1 VSERFADVLL
11 LTDGLSTVGAVLQ
24 ESRLRGVAA
33 GQGGEFL
40 ELGFVRRREQH
51 AVAVGQLVVS
61 SGEDGLF
68 PEGVPLAR
76 VSEVQAPQ
84 TGLFLEITLESVADL
99 GRIEEVLVL
108 VEEGVGAFQFPESEP
123 PLVPTD
129 AESGGDAP
137 TLLDPASDS
146 W

>member
-1 VSERFADVLL
+1 VSESFADVLL

-40 ELGFVRRREQH
+40 ELGFVRRREKH
-51 AVAVGQLVVS
+51 AVAIGQLVVS

-76 VSEVQAPQ
+76 VSAVQAPQ

-99 GRIEEVLVL
+99 DRVEEVLVL

-123 PLVPTD
+123 SSVLPDIEPV
-129 AESGGDAP
+129 GDAP
-137 TLLDPASDS
+137 TFLDPLSDS
-146 W
+146 R